1 MNRAIPDEIV
11 DEIRSRCNIVD
22 IIGSYIPV
30 KKAGH
35 GTWKALC
42 PFHQEKTP
50 SFNISEQ
57 NQHYHCFGCG
67 KGGDVFSFVMEREGV
82 DFPNAIHLL
91 ASKCSVVIPEKTYT
105 NPEERRQAQEH
116 ASQRERIYAVNEEF
130 AAWYAAQLHEHPESP
145 VAQYLLTRGIPDDIA
160 ARFRIGAAPDS
171 WDASFRHGTALGFS
185 EHELFESGI
194 LTSNENSGKIYDR
207 FRNRLIFPIWNE
219 QGKVVA
225 FSARTIEK
233 NSEGAKYVNSPET
246 PVFKKGNILYALPLA
261 RQEIQKLG
269 FVILCE
275 GQLDVIAMHRAGFCN
290 AVAPQ
295 GTAFTDEQA
304 RILKRYTD
312 KLYISFDSDSAG
324 IKAAVRALE
333 IVLPMDFEVK
343 IIRFPAG
350 RDPDE
355 IFRDSGSE
363 GLKLMVD
370 GAVDFFDFLCPQIIG
385 QFDQTT
391 PFGKS
396 RSVAEVIPFIR
407 KISQP
412 VARDQYIQKLAGMLN
427 VKPDTVYQE
436 LNKIRQNESSA
447 FRSIV
452 KPSADNGQTANAPAE
467 QPVDLP
473 PEIIHAEETLL
484 ALALNFEDVCL
495 RLSEELSTEMI
506 SPTSI
511 GKALNELIKLT
522 INGEWSNANA
532 SLAKINSDSSDSRLS
547 MFLASPKFSMD
558 LIGSKQ
564 SLALTKDP
572 SKLDANKNKA
582 VSDNIAAIKKYFFE
596 KQKTELM
603 NKLRNAATPEEKQE
617 LLKQLNAIIAPL
629 SSHPPRKPKSETV
642 I

>member
-1 MNRAIPDEIV
+1 MNRAISDEIV
-11 DEIRSRCNIVD
+11 DEIRTRCNIVD
-22 IIGSYIPV
+22 LIGSYIPV

-50 SFNISEQ
+50 SFNINEQ
-57 NQHYHCFGCG
+57 RQHYHCFGCG
-67 KGGDVFSFVMEREGV
+67 KGGDVFNFVMEREGV
-82 DFPNAIHLL
+82 DFPNAVHLL
-91 ASKCSVVIPEKTYT
+91 ASKCSIVIPEKTYT
-105 NPEERRQAQEH
+105 NPEERRQAQERTN
-116 ASQRERIYAVNEEF
+116 QRERIYAINEEF

-171 WDASFRHGTALGFS
+171 WDASFKHGATLGFS
-185 EHELFESGI
+185 DRELFESGI
-194 LTSNENSGKIYDR
+194 LTSNESSGKFYDR

-233 NSEGAKYVNSPET
+233 NTEGAKYVNSPET
-246 PVFKKGNILYALPLA
+246 PVFKKGNILYALCLA

-269 FVILCE
+269 FAILCE

-312 KLYISFDSDSAG
+312 RLYISFDSDSAG

-333 IVLPMDFEVK
+333 IVLPLDFEVK
-343 IIRFPAG
+343 IIQFPAG

-370 GAVDFFDFLCPQIIG
+370 GAVDFFEFLCRQILG

-407 KISQP
+407 KISKP
-412 VARDQYIQKLAGMLN
+412 VARDLYIQKLAAMLN
-427 VKPDTVYQE
+427 IKPDSIYQE

-452 KPSADNGQTANAPAE
+452 KPAADNE
-467 QPVDLP
+467 QPAGAPSQEPIIDLP
-473 PEIIHAEETLL
+473 ANIIHAEETLL

-495 RLSEELSTEMI
+495 RLSEELSNEMI
-506 SPTSI
+506 SCTPI
-511 GKALNELIKLT
+511 GKALNELINLT
-522 INGEWSNANA
+522 INGEWKNANA
-532 SLAKINSDSSDSRLS
+532 SLAKINSECSDSRLS
-547 MFLASPKFSMD
+547 MFLAAPEFSMD

-564 SLALTKDP
+564 SMALTKDP
-572 SKLDANKNKA
+572 SRQDANKNKA
-582 VSDNIAAIKKYFFE
+582 VSDNIITIKKYFYE
-596 KQKTELM
+596 KRRSELM
-603 NKLRNAATPEEKQE
+603 NRLRNATTPEEKQE
-617 LLKQLNAIIAPL
+617 LLKQLNTMIMPL
-629 SSHPPRKPKSETV
+629 SSHPPRKS
-642 I
+642 

>member
-1 MNRAIPDEIV
+1 MNRAISDEIIN
-11 DEIRSRCNIVD
+11 EIRTRCNIVD
-22 IIGSYIPV
+22 IIGTYIPV

-42 PFHQEKTP
+42 PFHQEKTA
-50 SFNISEQ
+50 SFNISEPR
-57 NQHYHCFGCG
+57 QHYHCFGCG
-67 KGGDVFSFVMEREGV
+67 KSGDVFRFVMDWEGV
-82 DFPNAIHLL
+82 DFPNAAHLL
-91 ASKCSVVIPEKTYT
+91 ASKCAVIIPEKRYD
-105 NPEERRQAQEH
+105 NPEERQQAQERTN
-116 ASQRERIYAVNEEF
+116 QRERIYAINEEF
-130 AAWYAAQLHEHPESP
+130 AVWYALQLREHPESP
-145 VAQYLLTRGIPDDIA
+145 VAKYLLTRGIPDDIA

-171 WDASFRHGTALGFS
+171 WDASFKRGSALGFS
-185 EHELFESGI
+185 EHELLESGI
-194 LTSNENSGKIYDR
+194 LTSNENSGKLYDR

-261 RQEIQKLG
+261 RQEIQKRG

-304 RILKRYTD
+304 RIIKRYTD
-312 KLYISFDSDSAG
+312 KLYIAFDSDSAG

-343 IIRFPAG
+343 IIQFPAG

-355 IFRDSGSE
+355 IFRDSGSD
-363 GLKLMVD
+363 GLKMMVD
-370 GAVDFFDFLCPQIIG
+370 GAVDFFDFLCPRIIG

-407 KISQP
+407 KISKP
-412 VARDQYIQKLAGMLN
+412 VVRELYIQKLAAMLSI
-427 VKPDTVYQE
+427 KPDTIYHE
-436 LNKIRQNESSA
+436 LKYLRQNESSA

-452 KPSADNGQTANAPAE
+452 KPSAVDIGQPADALTE
-467 QPVDLP
+467 QAIDLP
-473 PEIIHAEETLL
+473 ADIVHAEETLL
-484 ALALNFEDVCL
+484 ALALNFADVCL

-522 INGEWSNANA
+522 INGEWSTANA
-532 SLAKINSDSSDSRLS
+532 SLAKINSESSDSRLS
-547 MFLASPKFSMD
+547 MFLAAPELSMD

-564 SLALTKDP
+564 STALKDP
-572 SKLDANKNKA
+572 DKKELNKNKA
-582 VSDNIAAIKKYFFE
+582 VSDNIATIKKFFFE
-596 KQKTELM
+596 KQRTELM
-603 NKLRNAATPEEKQE
+603 HQLRNASTAEEKQE
-617 LLKQLNAIIAPL
+617 LMKQLNAIIMPL
-629 SSHPPRKPKSETV
+629 SSHKLKA
-642 I
+642 

>member
-1 MNRAIPDEIV
+1 MNRAISDEIV
-11 DEIRSRCNIVD
+11 DEIRTRCNIVD

-50 SFNISEQ
+50 SFNINEQ
-57 NQHYHCFGCG
+57 RQHYHCFGCG
-67 KGGDVFSFVMEREGV
+67 KGGDVFNFVMEREGV
-82 DFPNAIHLL
+82 DFPNAVHLL
-91 ASKCSVVIPEKTYT
+91 ASKCSVVIPEKTYS
-105 NPEERRQAQEH
+105 NPEERRQSQERVN
-116 ASQRERIYAVNEEF
+116 QRERIYAINEEF
-130 AAWYAAQLHEHPESP
+130 AAWYAAQLHEHPASP

-171 WDASFRHGTALGFS
+171 WDASFKHGAALGFS

-194 LTSNENSGKIYDR
+194 LTSNESSGKMYDR

-333 IVLPMDFEVK
+333 IVLPMDFEVR
-343 IIRFPAG
+343 IIQFPAG

-355 IFRDSGSE
+355 IFRESGSE

-370 GAVDFFDFLCPQIIG
+370 GAVDFFEFLCRHILS

-396 RSVAEVIPFIR
+396 RSVAEAIPFIR

-412 VARDQYIQKLAGMLN
+412 VARDLYIQKLAAMLN
-427 VKPDTVYQE
+427 VKPDTIYQE

-452 KPSADNGQTANAPAE
+452 KPAADNGQAADASLKE
-467 QPVDLP
+467 QPIDIP
-473 PEIIHAEETLL
+473 ADIIHAEETLL
-484 ALALNFEDVCL
+484 ALSLNFEDVCL
-495 RLSEELSTEMI
+495 RLSADLSTEMI
-506 SPTSI
+506 SLTPI

-532 SLAKINSDSSDSRLS
+532 SLAKINSECSDARLS
-547 MFLASPKFSMD
+547 MFLAAPEFSMD

-564 SLALTKDP
+564 SMALTKDP
-572 SKLDANKNKA
+572 AKLEANKHKA
-582 VSDNIAAIKKYFFE
+582 VSDNIAAIKKYFYE
-596 KQKTELM
+596 KQRTELM
-603 NKLRNAATPEEKQE
+603 NRLRNASTTEEKQE
-617 LLKQLNAIIAPL
+617 LMKQLNAIIMPL
-629 SSHPPRKPKSETV
+629 SSHPPRKA
-642 I
+642 

>member
-1 MNRAIPDEIV
+1 MNRAISDEIV
-11 DEIRSRCNIVD
+11 DEIRTRCNIVD

-50 SFNISEQ
+50 SFNINEQ
-57 NQHYHCFGCG
+57 RQHYHCFGCG
-67 KGGDVFSFVMEREGV
+67 KGGDVFNFVMEREGV
-82 DFPNAIHLL
+82 DFPNAVHLL
-91 ASKCSVVIPEKTYT
+91 ASRCSVVIPEKTYT
-105 NPEERRQAQEH
+105 NPDERRQAQERTN
-116 ASQRERIYAVNEEF
+116 QRERIYAINEEF
-130 AAWYAAQLHEHPESP
+130 AVWYAAQLHEHPESP

-160 ARFRIGAAPDS
+160 AGFRIGAAPDS
-171 WDASFRHGTALGFS
+171 WDSSRNHGLSLGFS
-185 EHELFESGI
+185 DAELLESGI
-194 LTSNENSGKIYDR
+194 ITSNESSGKLYDR

-233 NSEGAKYVNSPET
+233 NPEGAKYVNSPET

-343 IIRFPAG
+343 IIQFPAG

-355 IFRDSGSE
+355 IFRDSGRE

-370 GAVDFFDFLCPQIIG
+370 DAVDFFDFLCRQILS

-396 RSVAEVIPFIR
+396 RSVAETIPFIR

-412 VARDQYIQKLAGMLN
+412 VARDLYIQKLAAMLN
-427 VKPDTVYQE
+427 VKPDTIYQE

-452 KPSADNGQTANAPAE
+452 KPSADNAQPAADAPPGE
-467 QPVDLP
+467 QLIDQPAD
-473 PEIIHAEETLL
+473 IIHAEETLL

-506 SPTSI
+506 SRTSI

-522 INGEWSNANA
+522 INGEWSSANA
-532 SLAKINSDSSDSRLS
+532 SLSKINSESSDARLS
-547 MFLASPKFSMD
+547 MFLAAPEFSMD

-564 SLALTKDP
+564 SMALTKDL
-572 SKLDANKNKA
+572 SRKDANKNKA
-582 VSDNIAAIKKYFFE
+582 VSDNIATIKKYFCE
-596 KQKTELM
+596 KQRTELM
-603 NKLRNAATPEEKQE
+603 SRLRSASTPEEKQE
-617 LLKQLNAIIAPL
+617 LLKQLNAVIMPL
-629 SSHPPRKPKSETV
+629 STHPPRKA
-642 I
+642 

>member
-1 MNRAIPDEIV
+1 M
-11 DEIRSRCNIVD
+11 
-22 IIGSYIPV
+22 
-30 KKAGH
+30 
-35 GTWKALC
+35 
-42 PFHQEKTP
+42 
-50 SFNISEQ
+50 
-57 NQHYHCFGCG
+57 
-67 KGGDVFSFVMEREGV
+67 
-82 DFPNAIHLL
+82 
-91 ASKCSVVIPEKTYT
+91 
-105 NPEERRQAQEH
+105 
-116 ASQRERIYAVNEEF
+116 
-130 AAWYAAQLHEHPESP
+130 
-145 VAQYLLTRGIPDDIA
+145 
-160 ARFRIGAAPDS
+160 
-171 WDASFRHGTALGFS
+171 
-185 EHELFESGI
+185 
-194 LTSNENSGKIYDR
+194 
-207 FRNRLIFPIWNE
+207 
-219 QGKVVA
+219 
-225 FSARTIEK
+225 
-233 NSEGAKYVNSPET
+233 
-246 PVFKKGNILYALPLA
+246 
-261 RQEIQKLG
+261 
-269 FVILCE
+269 
-275 GQLDVIAMHRAGFCN
+275 
-290 AVAPQ
+290 
-295 GTAFTDEQA
+295 
-304 RILKRYTD
+304 
-312 KLYISFDSDSAG
+312 
-324 IKAAVRALE
+324 
-333 IVLPMDFEVK
+333 
-343 IIRFPAG
+343 
-350 RDPDE
+350 
-355 IFRDSGSE
+355 
-363 GLKLMVD
+363 
-370 GAVDFFDFLCPQIIG
+370 
-385 QFDQTT
+385 
-391 PFGKS
+391 
-396 RSVAEVIPFIR
+396 IPFIR

>member
-22 IIGSYIPV
+22 IIGSYIPL

-116 ASQRERIYAVNEEF
+116 ASQRERIYAINEEF
-130 AAWYAAQLHEHPESP
+130 AAWYAAQLREHPESP

-171 WDASFRHGTALGFS
+171 WDASFKHGTALGFS

-261 RQEIQKLG
+261 RQDIQKLG

-275 GQLDVIAMHRAGFCN
+275 GQLDVIAMHRAGN
-290 AVAPQ
+290 NETSTSHWRAIAM
-295 GTAFTDEQA
+295 A
-304 RILKRYTD
+304 
-312 KLYISFDSDSAG
+312 
-324 IKAAVRALE
+324 IKGHRW
-333 IVLPMDFEVK
+333 
-343 IIRFPAG
+343 
-350 RDPDE
+350 
-355 IFRDSGSE
+355 DSGSKGFRHVFSIRLE
-363 GLKLMVD
+363 FIAAHD
-370 GAVDFFDFLCPQIIG
+370 HSDFLRPN
-385 QFDQTT
+385 
-391 PFGKS
+391 
-396 RSVAEVIPFIR
+396 
-407 KISQP
+407 
-412 VARDQYIQKLAGMLN
+412 AG
-427 VKPDTVYQE
+427 
-436 LNKIRQNESSA
+436 
-447 FRSIV
+447 SI
-452 KPSADNGQTANAPAE
+452 
-467 QPVDLP
+467 
-473 PEIIHAEETLL
+473 
-484 ALALNFEDVCL
+484 
-495 RLSEELSTEMI
+495 
-506 SPTSI
+506 
-511 GKALNELIKLT
+511 
-522 INGEWSNANA
+522 
-532 SLAKINSDSSDSRLS
+532 
-547 MFLASPKFSMD
+547 
-558 LIGSKQ
+558 
-564 SLALTKDP
+564 
-572 SKLDANKNKA
+572 
-582 VSDNIAAIKKYFFE
+582 
-596 KQKTELM
+596 
-603 NKLRNAATPEEKQE
+603 LRNAVTTNVGIADKQIHI
-617 LLKQLNAIIAPL
+617 KKCA
-629 SSHPPRKPKSETV
+629 
-642 I
+642 